1 MRKAI
6 ASIKSSELAFDRSYV
21 MKNKSKKHNLL
32 ILIFFL
38 AFSQKL
44 SFVIM
49 DSYFKVNYFLLFISF
64 ILLVFKI
71 VKNKSMN
78 FHILN
83 FEIMYLIL
91 LLYIPINII
100 YLSDDVLSKLKFWIL
115 MVLSGILYLFIKNY
129 AKINSLNVDDIT
141 YCFRKANFLF
151 VLISLLYYFWGV
163 INPILYGSS
172 YGAFYG
178 EGIVRFEGLTFN
190 PIMYGLYITPYYFL
204 LLLDLFYG
212 KKSSTI
218 PFILTLITLILTVSK
233 APIGINLLLTIL
245 YITYKIIQTKR
256 IRIELTFIVPFIIS
270 TIICLFIFVPS
281 LRNFTYN
288 ILVNRINDLIE
299 SGGSGREYIWTEGY
313 YDYINSSI
321 LWGRGFFDL
330 VELAGVPL
338 ALHNTYLE
346 YLYNT
351 GLIGF
356 GLFISIIIMI
366 IVKISKLR
374 TEYYRY
380 FLILTSTSILIQ
392 LNFID
397 AVYHEVLF
405 IIPVFYVVLTFSG
418 DFLKFKPKS
427 GGSSNA

>member
-1 MRKAI
+1 MKKAI
-6 ASIKSSELAFDRSYV
+6 VSNKPSELVIGRIYV
-21 MKNKSKKHNLL
+21 AKNESKKHYLL

-64 ILLVFKI
+64 ILLLFKI
-71 VKNKSMN
+71 LRSKSNKSRI

-83 FEIMYLIL
+83 FEIIYLIL
-91 LLYIPINII
+91 LLYILINII
-100 YLSDDVLSKLKFWIL
+100 YLCDDILSGLKLWIL
-115 MVLSGILYLFIKNY
+115 MFLSGILYLFIKNY

-151 VLISLLYYFWGV
+151 VLISLLYYFWGI

-178 EGIVRFEGLTFN
+178 EGIVRLEGLTFN

-204 LLLDLFYG
+204 LLVDLFCG
-212 KKSSTI
+212 KKSSII
-218 PFILTLITLILTVSK
+218 PFILTLLTLILTVSK
-233 APIGINLLLTIL
+233 APIGINLLMTIL
-245 YITYKIIQTKR
+245 YITYKIIQTKK

-270 TIICLFIFVPS
+270 IVICFFIFVPS
-281 LRNFTYN
+281 FRSFIFN
-288 ILVNRINDLIE
+288 ILENRINDLIE
-299 SGGSGREYIWTEGY
+299 SGGSGRKYIWAEGY
-313 YDYINSSI
+313 YDYINSGI
-321 LWGRGFFDL
+321 LWGRGFFEL
-330 VELAGVPL
+330 VELAGVPI

-346 YLYNT
+346 YLFNT

-356 GLFISIIIMI
+356 GLFISMIIMI
-366 IVKISKLR
+366 IVKIFKIR

-380 FLILTSTSILIQ
+380 FLILTSTSVLIQ

-405 IIPVFYVVLTFSG
+405 IIPVFYVVLTFNG
-418 DFLKFKPKS
+418 DSKKFKS
-427 GGSSNA
+427 I